1 MLLCY
6 SIDVKYGRR
15 QKNILFEA
23 KTGRGA
29 RENRTKMK
37 DRNKNLYTTAHLF
50 VAAIRIWEYQND
62 NPPTLEQ
69 IGHMLMMSIERTNY
83 ICRKL
88 KEMGIVDSVEGSFG
102 NRLFIRDHLKIE
114 EIPRED
120 DESKMEEE
128 LKKFQESQKGLSQKI
143 ETFQA
148 RQAQKKK
155 DLFAEMEKKLKQELD
170 KKA

>member
-1 MLLCY
+1 
-6 SIDVKYGRR
+6 
-15 QKNILFEA
+15 
-23 KTGRGA
+23 
-29 RENRTKMK
+29 MK
-37 DRNKNLYTTAHLF
+37 ERDKNLYSTAHLF
-50 VAAIRIWEYQND
+50 VSAIRVWEYQN
-62 NPPTLEQ
+62 NTPPALEE
-69 IGHMLMMSIERTNY
+69 ISHMLKMSIERTNY

-120 DESKMEEE
+120 DESKLENE
-128 LKKFQESQKGLSQKI
+128 LKKFRESQKGLSQKI
-143 ETFQA
+143 ETIQA
-148 RQAQKKK
+148 KQAQKKK